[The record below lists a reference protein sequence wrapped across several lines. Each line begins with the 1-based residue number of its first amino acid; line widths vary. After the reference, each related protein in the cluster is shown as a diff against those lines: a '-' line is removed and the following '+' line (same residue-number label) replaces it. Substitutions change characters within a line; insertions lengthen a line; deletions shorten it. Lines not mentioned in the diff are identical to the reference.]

1 MAKTRAI
8 KKKQKVARS
17 RWTDLA
23 AETSFPVTALEELEE
38 HHKILNTFCA
48 DVYSPVTRADSE
60 DGSGASIELSFHQY
74 CVALST
80 LIQYGSPAQQFG
92 YLYHAYAA
100 TNERGIDRQ
109 ELFRLLQDHS
119 ERATDIVMK
128 DDKLLHVTDPRHF
141 DKLYTWLKKH
151 FVVYDDARCGY
162 LPENAALAL
171 LQTHPTALAHLKFQ
185 LVQFIKKVKENN
197 ARYADQAAAAQ
208 LLD

>member
-38 HHKILNTFCA
+38 HHKTSTPSVPTFTA
-48 DVYSPVTRADSE
+48 HRADSE

-151 FVVYDDARCGY
+151 FVVYDDADV
-162 LPENAALAL
+162 ALDL

-185 LVQFIKKVKENN
+185 LVPFIKKVKENN

>member
-74 CVALST
+74 CVALN
-80 LIQYGSPAQQFG
+80 
-92 YLYHAYAA
+92 LYHAYAA